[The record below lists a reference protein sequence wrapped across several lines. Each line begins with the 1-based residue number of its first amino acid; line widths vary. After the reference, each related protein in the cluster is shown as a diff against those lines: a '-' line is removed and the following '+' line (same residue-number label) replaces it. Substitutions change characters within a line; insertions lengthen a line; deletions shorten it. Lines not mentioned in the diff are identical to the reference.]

1 VTFVGVHLLGSV
13 RRPEAVQYP
22 HVENFYL
29 RTCYRCSD
37 RPPAGTVTPNRNR
50 PSREFGIPGHVKS
63 ECPVAIAL
71 EYALVA
77 KPARNRKIALTA
89 GTRSVGHLLS
99 HCSCGVGP
107 ARALRHSR
115 QATRV
120 ARASTCSSI
129 AMAQFSIFPADRCA
143 LRTCLD
149 RSTAI
154 ACAGTPTYSMR
165 SNQKVAN
172 HRRTGQPGKG
182 DQGTLKVATSQV
194 CNFQAPQKSR
204 CRPALIRPH
213 LHVVAGRSRFFNNI
227 ITPL

>member
-1 VTFVGVHLLGSV
+1 VAFTCLGAFAGLKQSSIRTWKISTCELATGVPTGPPQERSRQIGIARHANSEFPVTSNQNA
-13 RRPEAVQYP
+13 R
-22 HVENFYL
+22 
-29 RTCYRCSD
+29 
-37 RPPAGTVTPNRNR
+37 
-50 PSREFGIPGHVKS
+50 SRF
-63 ECPVAIAL
+63 AL
-71 EYALVA
+71 EYALAA
-77 KPARNRKIALTA
+77 KAARNRKIALTA

-154 ACAGTPTYSMR
+154 AGA
-165 SNQKVAN
+165 A
-172 HRRTGQPGKG
+172 HRPLAC
-182 DQGTLKVATSQV
+182 DQTK
-194 CNFQAPQKSR
+194 R
-204 CRPALIRPH
+204 
-213 LHVVAGRSRFFNNI
+213 
-227 ITPL
+227 